1 MIHIS
6 RVRRS
11 KRGRDAPE
19 AASRSL
25 PALHGLVV
33 AALAALCPWPGPAS
47 AQEEATDEL
56 VMSRVVGRLADS
68 QTGEAIDQAL
78 VTLAPLQRR
87 TLSDSTGTFAFF
99 DVPPGPYVLRVQ
111 HVAYGDQVTQFDVL
125 DVQSTVIAVTLTP
138 VAIAVAPIDVQ
149 IEFRPR
155 YLEDRGFY
163 DRRAHGV
170 GTFYDPRFVERWS
183 VGAWARLGGPSRSGR
198 GFLGL
203 LRDMSPRFGSA
214 GCFSGVPIIY
224 IDGRK
229 AAPAAVEEIS
239 TWEVGAVEVYSDTH
253 GVPDFALDPESACGV
268 FAIWTNRWRRE
279 TPAELAAR
287 EVELCVPSGAGVVI
301 EGLVRDRFTGVLL
314 PGARIQT
321 TVRESQA
328 QREARGGS
336 VLADREGRYRVCDI
350 PRGHVVTLQATAADR
365 LGNQLQFAA
374 DEPLLE
380 KNLEIRLSGPGRVVG
395 RVIDRSTGRPIGT
408 ASIVVT
414 GSGAQTMTDEQ
425 GYFSLQELPG
435 DHLVQIHHLSYE
447 PLTRP
452 ISVVA
457 DRTVDL
463 RVELSADPIEVEPIV
478 VTTLRVRRL
487 ETRGFY
493 DRRQWGERT
502 GQGAFFAQEEIEE
515 RAPVQ
520 ISHLVGDVPGIE
532 INCSGSSRGCLIGS
546 TRGFG
551 CDQLDVFVNGSLTIG
566 RGRGDPA
573 TIDEIVRPHEI
584 SAIEVYASASSV
596 PAEFTG
602 LSGRCGA
609 VVIWTR

>member
-1 MIHIS
+1 MIHTS
-6 RVRRS
+6 RARRS
-11 KRGRDAPE
+11 GRSVGRYPPLGLL
-19 AASRSL
+19 AS
-25 PALHGLVV
+25 
-33 AALAALCPWPGPAS
+33 ALAVLLVAPAAGAQQDPLGPG
-47 AQEEATDEL
+47 E
-56 VMSRVVGRLADS
+56 MSRVVGRLADA
-68 QTGEAIDQAL
+68 QTGEPIEQAL

-87 TLSDSTGTFAFF
+87 ALSDSTGTFAFF
-99 DVPPGPYVLRVQ
+99 DIPPGPYVLRVQ
-111 HVAYGDQVTQFDVL
+111 HVAYGDQITQFDVL

-183 VGAWARLGGPSRSGR
+183 VGSWARLSRPGR
-198 GFLGL
+198 QARGDDPGFLRL
-203 LRDMSPRFGSA
+203 ITEMSPPLGSA
-214 GCFSGVPIIY
+214 GCLGGAPVIY
-224 IDGRK
+224 LDGRK
-229 AAPAAVEEIS
+229 VALSFIEDMS

-253 GVPDFALDPESACGV
+253 GVPDFALDPEAACGV

-279 TPAELAAR
+279 SRAVVPER
-287 EVELCVPSGAGVVI
+287 EVELCVPSGEGVVI
-301 EGLVRDRFTGVLL
+301 EGVVRDRFTGVLL
-314 PGARIQT
+314 PGAKIQT
-321 TVRESQA
+321 TVRESRE
-328 QREARGGS
+328 QREAGGGS

-350 PRGHVVTLQATAADR
+350 PRGHIVTLQATAADR
-365 LGNQLQFAA
+365 LGNQLQFPA
-374 DEPLLE
+374 DEPLME

-395 RVIDRSTGRPIGT
+395 RVVDRSTEKPIAT
-408 ASIVVT
+408 ASVVVT
-414 GSGAQTMTDEQ
+414 GSGVQTMTDEQ
-425 GYFSLQELPG
+425 GYFSLRELPG
-435 DHLVQIHHLSYE
+435 DHLVEIRHLSYE
-447 PLTRP
+447 PLIRP

-457 DRTVDL
+457 DRTIDL
-463 RVELSADPIEVEPIV
+463 RVELSADPIQVEPIV

-487 ETRGFY
+487 EMRGFY

-502 GQGAFFAQEEIEE
+502 GQGAFFAQEQIEQ

-532 INCSGSSRGCLIGS
+532 LDCSGSSRGCLIGS

-584 SAIEVYASASSV
+584 SAVEVYPSASSV